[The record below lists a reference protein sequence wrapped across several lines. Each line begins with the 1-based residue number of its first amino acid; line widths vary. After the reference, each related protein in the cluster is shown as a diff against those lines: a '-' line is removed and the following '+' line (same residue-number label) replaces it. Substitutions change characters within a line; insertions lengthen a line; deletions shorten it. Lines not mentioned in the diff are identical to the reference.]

1 MVTFAQGAANLSVI
15 QEDTNDLGGLEHQP
29 STVGVNLKTID
40 IAQMNEDQTAD
51 DGLEF

>member
-1 MVTFAQGAANLSVI
+1 VI

-29 STVGVNLKTID
+29 LTVVVNLKTID